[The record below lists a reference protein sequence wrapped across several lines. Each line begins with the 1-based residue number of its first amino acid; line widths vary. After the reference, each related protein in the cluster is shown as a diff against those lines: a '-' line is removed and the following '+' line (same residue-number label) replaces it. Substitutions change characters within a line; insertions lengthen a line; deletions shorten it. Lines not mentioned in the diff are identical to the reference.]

1 MSRSGSY
8 MCMSTDKPPEG
19 APAWKLTP
27 GRRRT
32 PQPTPEPEALAYVPP
47 PEEPA
52 AAKKPAA
59 KKKAKKKAS
68 KKKASS

>member
-19 APAWKLTP
+19 APAWKLKKWL
-27 GRRRT
+27 RRN
-32 PQPTPEPEALAYVPP
+32 PQPTPEPESLAYEPP

>member
-1 MSRSGSY
+1 

-19 APAWKLTP
+19 SPAWKLKKWL
-27 GRRRT
+27 RHN
-32 PQPTPEPEALAYVPP
+32 PQPTPEPESLAYEPP
-47 PEEPA
+47 PE
-52 AAKKPAA
+52 KKPAA